1 MDEYVSVQQ
10 TEANLTTSFGAKMNK
25 ALPAKKVARYLQSE
39 NKIKRGDQS
48 MIWRPHFLWLVVDGA
63 YRLAVPI
70 EWTHMSTAVGIL

>member
-10 TEANLTTSFGAKMNK
+10 AEANLTTSFVPKLNK
-25 ALPAKKVARYLQSE
+25 ALPAKKVTRYLQSE
-39 NKIKRGDQS
+39 NKIRAVDQS
-48 MIWRPHFLWLVVDGA
+48 MIWRPQFLWLVVDGA

>member
-39 NKIKRGDQS
+39 NKIKRGDQ
-48 MIWRPHFLWLVVDGA
+48 V
-63 YRLAVPI
+63 
-70 EWTHMSTAVGIL
+70 

>member
-39 NKIKRGDQS
+39 NKIRAVIKYDLAATLPLVSSR
-48 MIWRPHFLWLVVDGA
+48 WRLSLGSSD
-63 YRLAVPI
+63 
-70 EWTHMSTAVGIL
+70 